1 MNSVVKPD
9 LVNVLGWFGA
19 VAGPLAAAILAL
31 NIPVSPYAYPLFL
44 LSSLCMTAHGIAVR
58 DNKVVTQNMLFN
70 IINLVGV
77 IRWLP
82 AGVL

>member
-1 MNSVVKPD
+1 MNTATKPVF
-9 LVNVLGWFGA
+9 VNFVGWFGA
-19 VAGPLAAAILAL
+19 VSGPVAAAILAL

-44 LSSLCMTAHGIAVR
+44 LSSLCMTAHGIAVK

-70 IINLVGV
+70 IINLIGV

-82 AGVL
+82 GGSS